1 MSRLSYVLQFIMLFF
16 LINSKAYATELNRD
30 LTWKTFRNKTSAL
43 KDGTTW
49 DLNGSAALI
58 RKGFSD
64 HNEALI
70 AARNKCMNEAD
81 LVGFVVTYKNSLP
94 TQITFKKHP
103 RGHEKPTK
111 TKGRPFTLHTK
122 KITNADLL
130 LRDKKNRYAFILK

>member
-1 MSRLSYVLQFIMLFF
+1 MTRLNYVFQFIMLFF

-81 LVGFVVTYKNSLP
+81 LVGFVVTYKSSLP
-94 TQITFKKHP
+94 TRITFKNHP
-103 RGHEKPTK
+103 RGHQKPTK
-111 TKGRPFTLHTK
+111 STGSPSKLYTK
-122 KITNADLL
+122 KTTNADLL
-130 LRDKKNRYAFILK
+130 LRDKKNRYAFMLK